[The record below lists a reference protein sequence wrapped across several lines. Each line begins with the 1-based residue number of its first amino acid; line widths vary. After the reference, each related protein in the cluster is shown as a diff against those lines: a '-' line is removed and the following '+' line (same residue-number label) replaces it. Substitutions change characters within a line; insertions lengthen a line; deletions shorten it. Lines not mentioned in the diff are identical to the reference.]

1 MIVVVVAVIAVVF
14 VKKKLG
20 PKKFWVKENK
30 SKQAGAE
37 LCQAH
42 HSLS

>member
-37 LCQAH
+37 LCPAN